1 MEFREFLETQEK
13 MDESLW
19 GLAKGGWNTFA
30 GAMTM
35 GDEAIAKFVGDGTR
49 GRFRRGGKQF
59 ARGVRQILI
68 GDPPKE
74 EPARQDPAPAQ
85 PAPIQPKPEA
95 KATRERQPAPRQ
107 STPAAKATR
116 ERQPAPEATQADQP
130 NGRPLQPGEPRPN
143 ARWLELSKNY
153 RTARESGN
161 KAVTSHIEFL
171 MSQADPVYYDYAVR
185 QARLRK
191 KSRKA

>member
-35 GDEAIAKFVGDGTR
+35 GDEAIAKFAGAGTR
-49 GRFRRGGKQF
+49 GRFRKGGKQF
-59 ARGVRQILI
+59 SRGVRQILI

-74 EPARQDPAPAQ
+74 EPARQDPPAPQ
-85 PAPIQPKPEA
+85 PAPIQAKPEA

-107 STPAAKATR
+107 ATPAAKATR
-116 ERQPAPEATQADQP
+116 ELPAPEATQADQP
-130 NGRPLQPGEPRPN
+130 TGRAPLPGEPRPN

-171 MSQADPVYYDYAVR
+171 MSQADPVYYDYAVK